1 MITMMGLAVGI
12 DYVAVHR
19 LAGTARSVAAA
30 ATKLAAIERAGSTAS
45 RAVLFSGITVV
56 VALVGMLIV
65 PTTIFICLAAG
76 AILVVLSAVAAP

>member
-12 DYVAVHR
+12 DYVLFIVSRYREERA
-19 LAGTARSVAAA
+19 AGLD
-30 ATKLAAIERAGSTAS
+30 KLDAIERAGSTAS

-65 PTTIFICLAAG
+65 PTTIFLSLAAG
-76 AILVVLSAVAAP
+76 AILVVLARSPRR